1 MTLTSLSPAASKY
14 NVSPAATEASQTKTA
29 VTPQTA
35 TGLTGL
41 GTIHGPSSNRTQ
53 GDLAHQYLAW
63 SVGGKGFS
71 VGHAL
76 GALTGSVG
84 RVFRKAGD
92 LVQGADNQRWETS
105 KSGFRHVT
113 GKVLKGIGNI
123 LGAATDFAFSTVATW
138 ERRVSDLA
146 GFALRLAGAGVL
158 GVGAGLAYGV
168 GRLGGDAS
176 VGRAGLEFA
185 RDLVVNSP
193 MLTRGRE
200 KALTDDAAKTFFKD
214 VERVNLS
221 PMSIREAYK
230 FKENDFPE
238 AVKKKFVVDMKA
250 DPGTYGTDAR
260 PQVRSGSWTDVRV
273 DPSWATDDKGKR
285 VLYLNFHG
293 SRSAQNWK
301 SDFAQGLGIR
311 DGAFRDAKEITRMFV
326 EEYSRRDPP
335 IEIRLVGHSM
345 GGALAQYAGISMN
358 NGMKVTCVNS
368 AGLHPMTLEKLGAE
382 RINNSSITHFNNS
395 NDWLSH
401 RLEAKLS
408 PLGGVQVGTCY
419 VVPNESSI
427 KQSHAPDNIERE
439 LSSTVMR
446 IENEAS
452 RARQNAAKTAASPT
466 PNPATVS
473 SQPAVAP
480 SVRAPAPAAK
490 PEIALEVNP
499 FVPPSQSP

>member
-1 MTLTSLSPAASKY
+1 MTPTSLSLAESKYHVPPAA
-14 NVSPAATEASQTKTA
+14 NPAAALA
-29 VTPQTA
+29 ARPAAAA
-35 TGLTGL
+35 TGPTGL
-41 GTIHGPSSNRTQ
+41 GTIRGQSSNRTQ

-92 LVQGADNQRWETS
+92 VVQGADNQQWDTS
-105 KSGFRHVT
+105 KSGLRHVT
-113 GKVLKGIGNI
+113 GKALKGIGNI

-146 GFALRLAGAGVL
+146 GFALRLAGAGLL
-158 GVGAGLAYGV
+158 GVGAGVAYGV

-176 VGRAGLEFA
+176 MGRAGLEFA

-200 KALTDDAAKTFFKD
+200 KALTDDVAETFVGDVKRLSSASVRAAD
-214 VERVNLS
+214 R
-221 PMSIREAYK
+221 
-230 FKENDFPE
+230 FKESDFPE

-250 DPGTYGTDAR
+250 DPGTYNTGAR

-358 NGMKVTCVNS
+358 NGMRVTCVNS

-382 RINNSSITHFNNS
+382 RINNSNITHFNNS

-401 RLEAKLS
+401 KLEAKLS

-439 LSSTVMR
+439 LNSTVMR

-452 RARQNAAKTAASPT
+452 RARRNAAKAAALPTA
-466 PNPATVS
+466 NPATVS
-473 SQPAVAP
+473 SQPAAAP

-490 PEIALEVNP
+490 PEIVLEVNP